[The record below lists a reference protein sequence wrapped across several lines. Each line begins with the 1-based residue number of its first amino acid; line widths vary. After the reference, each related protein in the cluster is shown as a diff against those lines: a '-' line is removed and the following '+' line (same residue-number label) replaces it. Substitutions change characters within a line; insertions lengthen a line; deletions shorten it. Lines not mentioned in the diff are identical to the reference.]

1 MNTKYLALAAFTTL
15 LAGTNAFAQDETA
28 AQENSGVVARDNVV
42 VSDSVIVDDS
52 AAEEQEVVSDWSTIE
67 TRKAWMPYSEP
78 AARISGEVFGGVIA
92 AVPAVAAGA
101 ILSKIA
107 DDGGLYSDKD
117 EYNHIGTLDRAA
129 LISAFLVPF
138 VESAGVHLVGSMLGN
153 IGEPWTA
160 YAGGAAGGAIGAG
173 LGALGFLK
181 SNSFGDKM
189 VFVGAL
195 VGALVGAVTWYE
207 ISHSSEMDKYT
218 ISSVYPVVE
227 VSDQRTVMGVGMEF

>member
-1 MNTKYLALAAFTTL
+1 MNTKYLAMAALTTL
-15 LAGTNAFAQDETA
+15 LVGQNAFAQD
-28 AQENSGVVARDNVV
+28 NSGVVARDNVV
-42 VSDSVIVDDS
+42 VGDSVVVDDV
-52 AAEEQEVVSDWSTIE
+52 AAEEQETVSDWSTIE

-107 DDGGLYSDKD
+107 DDGGLYPEKDK
-117 EYNHIGTLDRAA
+117 YNHIDTLDRAA

-153 IGEPWTA
+153 IGEPWTP

-181 SNSFGDKM
+181 SDSFGYKM
-189 VFVGAL
+189 VFVGAM

-207 ISHSSEMDKYT
+207 VSHASEMDRYT
-218 ISSVYPVVE
+218 VSSVYPVVE
-227 VSDQRTVMGVGMEF
+227 VSDQGTVMGVGMEF